1 MLIKEFKKIWILVA
15 GIGLTVSGFYLGF
28 RNIPIDS
35 ILRDLSQFD
44 RFWIFP
50 VVFLSLFS
58 FALRTIRWQLILK
71 PSIKLNFFDAFHPL
85 MAGFMVNCIFPARI
99 GELVRPA
106 VIFKHHQVPF
116 SAGISTIAVERIF
129 DMVCMLL
136 FLAIVL
142 ACVTIPPDSTCQ
154 FGTYTLNKNMIN
166 QLGESMIQVLM
177 IVFVIIGLL
186 CINSIR
192 QTFYRGIR
200 KVPDWFKFAGP
211 RTQSNVEKLA
221 QKFLLGSLE
230 NISSVFLVFKN
241 KKQIVLCL
249 LLSFGLWT
257 VQAAAWYAMLFGFG
271 GLDLNFF
278 QISAVMILVCFFIAL
293 PSVPGYWGLWEVAGI
308 YAMQLFGAPKELSAS
323 YTLVNHAVQVFTMI
337 GIGAV
342 SAFLCGINIRRI
354 FEFK

>member
-1 MLIKEFKKIWILVA
+1 M
-15 GIGLTVSGFYLGF
+15 GFYLGF

-44 RFWIFP
+44 LFWIFP
-50 VVFLSLFS
+50 AVFLSLFS

-71 PSIKLNFFDAFHPL
+71 PFANLNYFDAFHPL
-85 MAGFMVNCIFPARI
+85 MAGFMVNCIFPARV

-116 SAGISTIAVERIF
+116 SAGISTIAVERMF

-136 FLAIVL
+136 CLAVVL
-142 ACVTIPPDSTCQ
+142 ACVTMPPDSICR
-154 FGTYTLNKNMIN
+154 FGDYTLNRNMLN
-166 QLGESMIQVLM
+166 QLGLGMIQVLL
-177 IVFVIIGLL
+177 IVFVMIGLL
-186 CINSIR
+186 CIDSIR
-192 QTFYRGIR
+192 QLFYRVIHQI
-200 KVPDWFKFAGP
+200 PHWFEFAGP
-211 RTQSNVEKLA
+211 RIQSSVEKFV
-221 QKFLLGSLE
+221 QIFLLGSLE
-230 NISSVFLVFKN
+230 NISAGFLLLKN
-241 KKQIVLCL
+241 KKQILLCL
-249 LLSFGLWT
+249 LLSFGVWV
-257 VQAAAWYAMLFGFG
+257 VQAGAWYAMLFGFD

-278 QISAVMILVCFFIAL
+278 EISAVMILVCFFIAL

-337 GIGAV
+337 GMGSV
-342 SAFLCGINIRRI
+342 SAFLCGINIRRV

>member
-1 MLIKEFKKIWILVA
+1 MQKIKKPLLLITGGGFTLL
-15 GIGLTVSGFYLGF
+15 GLYLGF

-35 ILRDLSQFD
+35 ILHHLSQFD
-44 RFWIFP
+44 LFWIFP
-50 VVFLSLFS
+50 AIFLSLFS
-58 FALRTIRWQLILK
+58 FVLRTIRWQLILK
-71 PSIKLNFFDAFHPL
+71 QSVKLNFFDAFHPL

-106 VIFKHHQVPF
+106 VIFKRFQVPF
-116 SAGISTIAVERIF
+116 SAGVSTIAVERMF
-129 DMVCMLL
+129 DMVCMLI
-136 FLAIVL
+136 FLAVVL
-142 ACVTIPPDSTCQ
+142 ACVTMPSDSTCR
-154 FGTYTLNKNMIN
+154 FGAYTLDRNMLN
-166 QLGESMIQVLM
+166 QLGVRMIQVLL
-177 IVFVIIGLL
+177 IVFVIIRLL
-186 CINSIR
+186 CIDSIR
-192 QTFYRGIR
+192 QAFYRGIA
-200 KVPDWFKFAGP
+200 KVPNWFKFAGP
-211 RTQSNVEKLA
+211 GIHSIIEKFV

-230 NISSVFLVFKN
+230 NISSVFLLLKN
-241 KKQIVLCL
+241 TKQIVLCL

-257 VQAAAWYAMLFGFG
+257 VQAAAWYAMSFGFD

-293 PSVPGYWGLWEVAGI
+293 PSAPGYWGLWEVAGI
-308 YAMQLFGAPKELSAS
+308 YAMQLFGTPKELSAS